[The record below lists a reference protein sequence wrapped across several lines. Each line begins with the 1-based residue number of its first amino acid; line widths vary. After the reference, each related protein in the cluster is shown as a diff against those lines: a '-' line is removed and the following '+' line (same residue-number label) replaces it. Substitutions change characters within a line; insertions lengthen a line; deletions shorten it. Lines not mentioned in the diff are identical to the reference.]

1 MVAKS
6 PSRRRLRQAVPQGER
21 WGDQFRKQTLLPDLW
36 PRRGAKGAEDQGW
49 FSFPLLSL
57 LRIFAAAVSGTFRG
71 SHLAL
76 AIVATAVLGGG
87 LSAHA
92 EEDTRPPVL
101 REVGLDQKLGGQIP
115 LDVAFRDEAGQ
126 AVTLQQY
133 FGKRPVILVLA
144 YYQCPMLCTLVLN
157 GLTSALR
164 TLSFDIGQQFEV
176 VTVSIDPADTPA
188 LATAKKQTYLD
199 SYRRPG
205 ADAGWH
211 FLTGDAA
218 SIDRL
223 AQAVGFRYRYD
234 PVRKEFAHAAGIM
247 VLTPGGTLARYFYG
261 VEFAP
266 RDLRFGLIEAAENRI
281 GSPVDQLL
289 LYCYQYDPSTGHYS
303 AAVMNIVRLGGVLTV
318 GAFVVFLLAM
328 RRRDLAQRRPARAI
342 G

>member
-1 MVAKS
+1 MKTG
-6 PSRRRLRQAVPQGER
+6 L
-21 WGDQFRKQTLLPDLW
+21 
-36 PRRGAKGAEDQGW
+36 
-49 FSFPLLSL
+49 
-57 LRIFAAAVSGTFRG
+57 AAF
-71 SHLAL
+71 AL
-76 AIVATAVLGGG
+76 ATVMAPVVPGA
-87 LSAHA
+87 AYA

-188 LATAKKQTYLD
+188 LAAAKKQTYLD

-211 FLTGDAA
+211 FLTGDVA

-328 RRRDLAQRRPARAI
+328 RRRDLAERRPARAV